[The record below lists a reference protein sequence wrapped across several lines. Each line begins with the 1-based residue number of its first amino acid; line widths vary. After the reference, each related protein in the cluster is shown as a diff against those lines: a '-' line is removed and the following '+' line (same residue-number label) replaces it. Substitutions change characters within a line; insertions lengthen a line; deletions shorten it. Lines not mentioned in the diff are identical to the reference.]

1 MFIEEVNLV
10 NNKNIKGV
18 TTLDSTDIING
29 IKDDKFFYTQD
40 ELQTIRLHR
49 GMYVPRDQTD
59 GAIHLFKEAFAN
71 SIDECNNK
79 NSHWDTTKKEI
90 TVIYYESERKIV
102 VIDNGRGIPADIL
115 SSVVMKKHAST
126 KTIGLSEAR
135 NKKVTG
141 LNG

>member
-1 MFIEEVNLV
+1 MKQV
-10 NNKNIKGV
+10 KGV
-18 TTLDSTDIING
+18 TTLKSTDKIEG
-29 IKDDKFFYTQD
+29 IKDDEFFYTQD
-40 ELQTIRLHR
+40 ELETIRRHR

-59 GAIHLFKEAFAN
+59 GAIHLFKEVFAN
-71 SIDECNNK
+71 SIDECNNQ
-79 NSHWDTTKKEI
+79 NSHWEKNKKEI
-90 TVIYYESERKIV
+90 TVIYYESERKFV
-102 VIDNGRGIPADIL
+102 VMDSGRGIPADIL